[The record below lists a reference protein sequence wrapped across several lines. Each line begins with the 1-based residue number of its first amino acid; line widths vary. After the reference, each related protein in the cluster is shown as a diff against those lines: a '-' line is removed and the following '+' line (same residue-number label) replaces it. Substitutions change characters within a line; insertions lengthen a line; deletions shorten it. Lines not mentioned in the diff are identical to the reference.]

1 MTNSDSTHQVTMWN
15 DASIAALN
23 PGVTLPAATP
33 IVVVGDTESAAN
45 AVWIAALR
53 QADTQFGLQVAASAT
68 LLDLPVFAQSSNRT
82 VVISNGQLGVTM
94 KSQLSFGMGYVPDI
108 LSVRGLTVGKLVTQT
123 AGKRAPQ
130 VLEADTASVLAA
142 LNAFTLATLP
152 SDLVLGTLSQL
163 L

>member
-1 MTNSDSTHQVTMWN
+1 MWD

-33 IVVVGDTESAAN
+33 IVVVGDTQSAAN

-68 LLDLPVFAQSSNRT
+68 LLDLPVFAQSPNRT
-82 VVISNGQLGVTM
+82 VVISNGELGVTM

-108 LSVRGLTVGKLVTQT
+108 LSVRGLTVGKLVTQ
-123 AGKRAPQ
+123 AGKRATQ

-142 LNAFTLATLP
+142 LNAFTLSTLP
-152 SDLVLGTLSQL
+152 SDLILGTSSQL
-163 L
+163 F